1 MTTKQLRDH
10 LIKWAC
16 IRRVV
21 AETGKPVWV
30 VLTSFNE
37 LMQTEK

>member
-1 MTTKQLRDH
+1 MNAKQLIAH
-10 LIKWAC
+10 LIKWDC

-30 VLTSFNE
+30 VLTEFNR
-37 LMQTEK
+37 LVKA